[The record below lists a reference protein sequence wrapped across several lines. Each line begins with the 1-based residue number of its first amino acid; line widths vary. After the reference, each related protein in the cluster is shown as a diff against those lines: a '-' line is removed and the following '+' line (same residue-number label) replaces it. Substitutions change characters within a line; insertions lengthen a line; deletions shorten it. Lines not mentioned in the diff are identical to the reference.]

1 MSIDPSEMKSSAAAE
16 AADPNARMKELV
28 ALLNKASEAYYA
40 KDEEIMSN
48 FEYDK
53 LYDEL
58 VSLEKKTGV
67 TLTNS
72 PTVHVGYASVDELPK
87 RRHEKPM
94 LSLDKT
100 KSREELRDW
109 LGDQEGLL
117 SFKLD
122 GLTVVLTYKEGKLFE
137 AVTRGNG
144 IPFQGELILR
154 GEAVIRYS
162 DFEKINEKLEEEAVE
177 AGNLEDV
184 RYKNPR
190 NLCSGSVRQLS
201 SAVTAKRHVHFWE
214 QRSRSIFTTAASSSF
229 CF

>member
-1 MSIDPSEMKSSAAAE
+1 MSIDPSEMKSSVAAE

-144 IPFQGELILR
+144 EIGARQRRNRRSHYAERESLR
-154 GEAVIRYS
+154 EYS
-162 DFEKINEKLEEEAVE
+162 DFDSV
-177 AGNLEDV
+177 
-184 RYKNPR
+184 
-190 NLCSGSVRQLS
+190 SGRIDPSGRG
-201 SAVTAKRHVHFWE
+201 RHPLF
-214 QRSRSIFTTAASSSF
+214 RF
-229 CF
+229 

>member
-122 GLTVVLTYKEGKLFE
+122 GLTVVLTYKEGKQRRNRRSHYAE
-137 AVTRGNG
+137 R
-144 IPFQGELILR
+144 ESLR
-154 GEAVIRYS
+154 EYS
-162 DFEKINEKLEEEAVE
+162 DFNSV
-177 AGNLEDV
+177 
-184 RYKNPR
+184 
-190 NLCSGSVRQLS
+190 SGRIDPSGRG
-201 SAVTAKRHVHFWE
+201 RHPLF
-214 QRSRSIFTTAASSSF
+214 RF
-229 CF
+229 

>member
-122 GLTVVLTYKEGKLFE
+122 GLTVVLTYKEG
-137 AVTRGNG
+137 
-144 IPFQGELILR
+144 
-154 GEAVIRYS
+154 
-162 DFEKINEKLEEEAVE
+162 
-177 AGNLEDV
+177 
-184 RYKNPR
+184 NPD
-190 NLCSGSVRQLS
+190 L
-201 SAVTAKRHVHFWE
+201 
-214 QRSRSIFTTAASSSF
+214 
-229 CF
+229 